1 MTLTSSPII
10 GLEQIQRQA
19 FYSLFEKL
27 NPSIEQIQTSMD
39 ASDQEFAEK
48 TGRAYEELTIEPI
61 ADSEFYEGHRP
72 SLITSP
78 VENYPN
84 CSVWCDSAQMSDDS
98 EYMDHTDIFVNQLLV
113 EVMVKA
119 DPGQDESVVNRRA
132 IRTAE
137 AAHFSLM
144 TDQTLGGIVTAFAE
158 LPTVKLSEVF
168 KRQDSTG
175 YGQEYFW
182 QAARLDYVILK
193 ESNKPSNLTL
203 NLDYP
208 SIDQA

>member
-19 FYSLFEKL
+19 FYALYDRL
-27 NPSIEQIQTSMD
+27 NGAIVDIQEEMNL
-39 ASDQEFAEK
+39 SDQQFAEK
-48 TGRAYEELTIEPI
+48 TGREYVPLEIE
-61 ADSEFYEGHRP
+61 AVANAEFYEGHRP
-72 SLITSP
+72 SLINSP

-84 CSVWCDSAQMSDDS
+84 CSVWCSSAQMSDNS
-98 EYMDHTDIFVNQLLV
+98 EYMDHTDIFINELTV

-119 DPGQDESVVNRRA
+119 SPSEDESVVNRRA

-144 TDQTLGGIVTAFAE
+144 RDQTLGGIVTAFAD
-158 LPTVKLSEVF
+158 LPTVNLSEVF

-175 YGQEYFW
+175 YGEEYFW
-182 QAARLDYVILK
+182 QAARLDYTILK
-193 ESNKPSNLTL
+193 ESNKPSNPTI

>member
-1 MTLTSSPII
+1 MTLTSSPVI
-10 GLEQIQRQA
+10 GLEQIQREA
-19 FYSLFEKL
+19 FYVLFDNL
-27 NPSIEQIQTSMD
+27 NNAIVEIQTAMNI
-39 ASDQEFAEK
+39 SDQEFATK
-48 TGRAYEELTIEPI
+48 TGRTYTELEIEPI

-72 SLITSP
+72 SLVKSP

-84 CSVWCDSAQMSDDS
+84 CSVWCDSAKMSDSS
-98 EYMDHTDIFVNQLLV
+98 EYMDHTDIFVNQLIV
-113 EVMVKA
+113 EIMVKA
-119 DPGQDESVVNRRA
+119 SPSQDESVVNRRA

-144 TDQTLGGIVTAFAE
+144 TDQTLGGVVTAFADM
-158 LPTVKLSEVF
+158 PSVMLSEVF

-175 YGQEYFW
+175 YGEEYFW
-182 QAARLDYVILK
+182 QAARLEYTILK
-193 ESNKPSNLTL
+193 ESNKPSNSTI

>member
-10 GLEQIQRQA
+10 GLEQIQREA
-19 FYSLFEKL
+19 FYVLFQNL
-27 NPSIEQIQTSMD
+27 NNSITQVQAAMVD
-39 ASDQEFAEK
+39 SDEEFATK
-48 TGRAYEELTIEPI
+48 TGRDYVELEIEPI

-84 CSVWCDSAQMSDDS
+84 CSVWCASAQMSDTS
-98 EYMDHTDIFVNQLLV
+98 EYMDHTDIFINELLV

-119 DPGQDESVVNRRA
+119 APDEDESIVNRRA

-137 AAHFSLM
+137 AAHFCLM
-144 TDQTLGGIVTAFAE
+144 NDQTLGGVVTAFAD
-158 LPTVKLSEVF
+158 LPTVNLSEVF

-175 YGQEYFW
+175 YGQEYYW
-182 QAARLDYVILK
+182 QAARLDYTILK
-193 ESNKPSNLTL
+193 EANKPSNLTL